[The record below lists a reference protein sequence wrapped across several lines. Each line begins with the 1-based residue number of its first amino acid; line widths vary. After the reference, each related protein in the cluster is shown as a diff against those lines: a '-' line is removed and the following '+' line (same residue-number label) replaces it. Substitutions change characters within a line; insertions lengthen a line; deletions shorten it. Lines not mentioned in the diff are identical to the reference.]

1 MFAENSFLA
10 SVALYAE
17 VLNSKGKIIYITANS
32 ESGVMGG
39 RSSVVP
45 EPGALTQMGT
55 GLLGLA
61 AQLRRKLRGSPR
73 SLFFFSDPGAETPGV
88 LFCSRS
94 NLRIAA

>member
-1 MFAENSFLA
+1 MDRPAICRLPTSTWVKRCPPTAAFTVTA
-10 SVALYAE
+10 SGAGTETALYAE

-45 EPGALTQMGT
+45 EPGSLTLMGT

-61 AQLRRKLRGSPR
+61 A
-73 SLFFFSDPGAETPGV
+73 
-88 LFCSRS
+88 
-94 NLRIAA
+94 